1 MGELQCGGVAVWG
14 NCIVGELQCGGSLG
28 VGDWRS
34 GPLEILCFIAKE
46 QLKTHEMFGI
56 PVIAILLMDVLHIS
70 LNSSRLYIIIVL
82 I

>member
-1 MGELQCGGVAVWG
+1 MGKLRCGGVTVW
-14 NCIVGELQCGGSLG
+14 GSLG

-56 PVIAILLMDVLHIS
+56 TVVIAILLMDVLHIS
-70 LNSSRLYIIIVL
+70 LNSSRLYNIIIL